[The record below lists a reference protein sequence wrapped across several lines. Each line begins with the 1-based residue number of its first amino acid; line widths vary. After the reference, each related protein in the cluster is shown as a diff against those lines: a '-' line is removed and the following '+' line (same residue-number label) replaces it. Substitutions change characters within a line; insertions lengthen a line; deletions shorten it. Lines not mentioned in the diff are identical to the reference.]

1 MAEKIK
7 VLLEVDDNGTVRVV
21 DQLNEKLDQT
31 EKSAEN
37 AKKSTASLAQ
47 QLSTIKGPI
56 GQVVQGFQGMGQA
69 MKIMMANPLGIFL
82 SVIAG
87 LLYSLKRALSD
98 SEEGQEKMNRVTSV
112 FGALLGNLTD
122 LVASLG
128 EKLIDA
134 FTNPM
139 DALKSFAN
147 FFKDQIVNR
156 IVGFFELIPKFAE
169 SINLLFSGE
178 FAESGKVAADAM
190 GKVVLGV
197 EDVTEKV
204 GEAIEATKEFAKE
217 QEREAKL
224 ADKVAQMRNKAARL
238 ERQLMVDRSLLEQQI
253 AEFRLKSRQEDQFSA
268 EERKQAILDAQKLE
282 EQLLAKEVQSLTLK
296 RDAQKLENT
305 FSRTNKENADKE
317 AAAIAAVNQKIA
329 DRTNLQRGTQRELN
343 RINREIEAN
352 SKAQLKEE
360 EERLKAKA
368 EADKKFLEDSLKNE
382 EAFVNEQF
390 DKQKLQALKEIEN
403 AEALAA
409 RLAEIETERTK
420 NLIQVRSDAGQ
431 KTLDLEI
438 KLAEETAKKKAEIDK
453 QAFETKKKL
462 DEAQKK
468 QQEELYAAIGGALT
482 SFSKLA
488 GEQTM
493 AGKALAIA
501 ATIMDTYM
509 GATKALAA
517 GAGTPVGYI
526 NAAAIVATGLA
537 NLRTITA
544 VQVPNGGGAGAT
556 ASTPM
561 MPSGPS
567 VGIIQGQMSQT
578 SQLQAELNS
587 QMRRPTRAYVVGQNV
602 TTQQS
607 LDRHILENATL

>member
-453 QAFETKKKL
+453 QAFEAKKKL
-462 DEAQKK
+462 DEAQKQ

-488 GEQTM
+488 GEET
-493 AGKALAIA
+493 ATGKALAIA
-501 ATIMDTYM
+501 STIMDTYA
-509 GATKALAA
+509 GATKALAK
-517 GAGTPVGYI
+517 GAGTPIGYI
-526 NAAAIVATGLA
+526 NAAAIIATGLA

-544 VQVPNGGGAGAT
+544 VQVPNGGSAGAT

-561 MPSGPS
+561 MAKSSKRWNYTRPNVADIAITSRAKFPNA
-567 VGIIQGQMSQT
+567 QT
-578 SQLQAELNS
+578 DTSLCRGAECHNPAKS
-587 QMRRPTRAYVVGQNV
+587 
-602 TTQQS
+602 
-607 LDRHILENATL
+607 

>member
-253 AEFRLKSRQEDQFSA
+253 AEFHLKSRQEDQFSA

-409 RLAEIETERTK
+409 RLAEIETERTN

-453 QAFETKKKL
+453 QAFEAKKKL
-462 DEAQKK
+462 DEAQKQ

-488 GEQTM
+488 GEET
-493 AGKALAIA
+493 ATGKALAIA
-501 ATIMDTYM
+501 STIMDTYA
-509 GATKALAA
+509 GATKALAK
-517 GAGTPVGYI
+517 GAGTPIGYI
-526 NAAAIVATGLA
+526 NAAAIIATGLA

-544 VQVPNGGGAGAT
+544 VQVPNGGSAGAT

>member
-7 VLLEVDDNGTVRVV
+7 VLLEVDDNGTVSVV

-37 AKKSTASLAQ
+37 AKKSTISLAQ

-156 IVGFFELIPKFAE
+156 IEGLIELFPKLGEAI
-169 SINLLFSGE
+169 SLALSGE
-178 FAESGKVAADAM
+178 FSAAGQVALDAAAKVS
-190 GKVVLGV
+190 LGV
-197 EDVTEKV
+197 ENITEKV

-217 QEREAKL
+217 QEKEAKL

-317 AAAIAAVNQKIA
+317 AEAIAAVNQKIA

-403 AEALAA
+403 AEELAA
-409 RLAEIETERTK
+409 KLAEIETERTN
-420 NLIQVRSDAGQ
+420 NLIQVRGDAGQ

-453 QAFETKKKL
+453 QAFEAKKKL
-462 DEAQKK
+462 DDAQKQ

-488 GEQTM
+488 GEET
-493 AGKALAIA
+493 ATGKALAIA
-501 ATIMDTYM
+501 STIMDTYM
-509 GATKALAA
+509 GATKALAK
-517 GAGTPVGYI
+517 GAGTPAGYI
-526 NAAAIVATGLA
+526 NAAAIIATGLA

-544 VQVPNGGGAGAT
+544 VQVPNGGGGGAT

>member
-1 MAEKIK
+1 
-7 VLLEVDDNGTVRVV
+7 
-21 DQLNEKLDQT
+21 
-31 EKSAEN
+31 
-37 AKKSTASLAQ
+37 
-47 QLSTIKGPI
+47 
-56 GQVVQGFQGMGQA
+56 
-69 MKIMMANPLGIFL
+69 
-82 SVIAG
+82 
-87 LLYSLKRALSD
+87 
-98 SEEGQEKMNRVTSV
+98 
-112 FGALLGNLTD
+112 
-122 LVASLG
+122 
-128 EKLIDA
+128 
-134 FTNPM
+134 
-139 DALKSFAN
+139 
-147 FFKDQIVNR
+147 
-156 IVGFFELIPKFAE
+156 
-169 SINLLFSGE
+169 LLFSGE

-317 AAAIAAVNQKIA
+317 AEAIAAVNQKIA

-368 EADKKFLEDSLKNE
+368 ETDKKFLEDSLKNE

-409 RLAEIETERTK
+409 RLAEIETERTN

-453 QAFETKKKL
+453 QAFEAKKKL
-462 DEAQKK
+462 DEAQKQ

-488 GEQTM
+488 GEET
-493 AGKALAIA
+493 ATGKALAIA
-501 ATIMDTYM
+501 STIMDTYA
-509 GATKALAA
+509 GATKALAK
-517 GAGTPVGYI
+517 GAGTPIGYI
-526 NAAAIVATGLA
+526 NAAAIIATGLA

-544 VQVPNGGGAGAT
+544 VQVPNGGSAGAT

>member
-368 EADKKFLEDSLKNE
+368 ETDKKFLEDSLKNE

-409 RLAEIETERTK
+409 RLAEIETERTN

-453 QAFETKKKL
+453 QAFEAKKKL
-462 DEAQKK
+462 DEAQKQ

-501 ATIMDTYM
+501 STIMDTYA
-509 GATKALAA
+509 GATKALAK
-517 GAGTPVGYI
+517 GAGTPIGYI
-526 NAAAIVATGLA
+526 NAAAIIATGLA

-544 VQVPNGGGAGAT
+544 VQVPNGGSAGAT

>member
-204 GEAIEATKEFAKE
+204 SEAIEATKEFAKE

-317 AAAIAAVNQKIA
+317 AAAIAA
-329 DRTNLQRGTQRELN
+329 
-343 RINREIEAN
+343 
-352 SKAQLKEE
+352 
-360 EERLKAKA
+360 
-368 EADKKFLEDSLKNE
+368 
-382 EAFVNEQF
+382 
-390 DKQKLQALKEIEN
+390 
-403 AEALAA
+403 
-409 RLAEIETERTK
+409 
-420 NLIQVRSDAGQ
+420 
-431 KTLDLEI
+431 DL
-438 KLAEETAKKKAEIDK
+438 
-453 QAFETKKKL
+453 
-462 DEAQKK
+462 
-468 QQEELYAAIGGALT
+468 
-482 SFSKLA
+482 
-488 GEQTM
+488 
-493 AGKALAIA
+493 
-501 ATIMDTYM
+501 
-509 GATKALAA
+509 
-517 GAGTPVGYI
+517 
-526 NAAAIVATGLA
+526 
-537 NLRTITA
+537 
-544 VQVPNGGGAGAT
+544 
-556 ASTPM
+556 
-561 MPSGPS
+561 
-567 VGIIQGQMSQT
+567 
-578 SQLQAELNS
+578 
-587 QMRRPTRAYVVGQNV
+587 
-602 TTQQS
+602 
-607 LDRHILENATL
+607 

>member
-453 QAFETKKKL
+453 QAFEAKKKL

>member
-526 NAAAIVATGLA
+526 NAAAIIATGLA

-544 VQVPNGGGAGAT
+544 VQVPNGGSAGAT

>member
-409 RLAEIETERTK
+409 RLAEIETERTN

-453 QAFETKKKL
+453 QAFEAKKKL
-462 DEAQKK
+462 DEAQKQ

-488 GEQTM
+488 GEET
-493 AGKALAIA
+493 ATGKALAIA
-501 ATIMDTYM
+501 STIMDTYA
-509 GATKALAA
+509 GATKALAK
-517 GAGTPVGYI
+517 GAGTPIGYI
-526 NAAAIVATGLA
+526 NAAAIIATGLA

-544 VQVPNGGGAGAT
+544 VQVPNGGSAGAT

>member
-544 VQVPNGGGAGAT
+544 VQVPNGGSAGAT

>member
-368 EADKKFLEDSLKNE
+368 ETDKKFLEDSLKNE

-409 RLAEIETERTK
+409 RLAEIETERTN

-453 QAFETKKKL
+453 QAFEAKKKL
-462 DEAQKK
+462 DEAQKQ

-488 GEQTM
+488 GEET
-493 AGKALAIA
+493 ATGKALAIA
-501 ATIMDTYM
+501 STIMDTYA
-509 GATKALAA
+509 GATKALAK
-517 GAGTPVGYI
+517 GAGTPIGYI
-526 NAAAIVATGLA
+526 NAAAIIATGLA

-544 VQVPNGGGAGAT
+544 VQVPNGGSAGAT

-587 QMRRPTRAYVVGQNV
+587 QMKRPTRAYVVGQNV